1 MSKLYGRQ
9 VLIVEDH
16 PLILFEIADALCSVG
31 AKPTTAGT
39 LEQALAAVEHDN
51 LAAAILDHALPDTDS
66 RILCEKLGDKNVP
79 IVIYSGRKRVNEP
92 CANATFVEKIA
103 STEMLIATVERLLAA

>member
-16 PLILFEIADALCSVG
+16 PVILFEIADALRQVG
-31 AKPTTAGT
+31 AKPTMAGT

-51 LAAAILDHALPDTDS
+51 LAAAIVDPVLPAGDS
-66 RILCEKLGDKNVP
+66 TILCEKLGERSVP
-79 IVIYSGRKRVNEP
+79 IVVYSGPNDLGGP
-92 CANATFVEKIA
+92 CGNATIVEKPA
-103 STEMLIATVERLLAA
+103 STEKLIATVENLLAA